1 MNYKKIKLFL
11 ILIIISAPG
20 ILYADISMQNV
31 SGREKQSLN
40 GVWNILIDAYDEG
53 LKKKWYILRDSNN
66 GGLNELCYEGN
77 LTLRVPGDW
86 NHQLPELYLYEG
98 HIWYQRR

>member
-66 GGLNELCYEGN
+66 GGLNEL
-77 LTLRVPGDW
+77 LLRGKSYIESSGRLEPSVA
-86 NHQLPELYLYEG
+86 
-98 HIWYQRR
+98 

>member
-40 GVWNILIDAYDEG
+40 GVWNISYRAYDEG
-53 LKKKWYILRDSNN
+53 LKKRIISLEIQIMVDLMSFATREIL
-66 GGLNELCYEGN
+66 
-77 LTLRVPGDW
+77 
-86 NHQLPELYLYEG
+86 H
-98 HIWYQRR
+98 

>member
-1 MNYKKIKLFL
+1 MNYKKFKLFL

-53 LKKKWYILRDSNN
+53 LKKNGISLEIQIMVDLMSFATREIL
-66 GGLNELCYEGN
+66 
-77 LTLRVPGDW
+77 
-86 NHQLPELYLYEG
+86 H
-98 HIWYQRR
+98 

>member
-1 MNYKKIKLFL
+1 MKYKKIKLFL

-53 LKKKWYILRDSNN
+53 LKKNGISLEIQIMVDLMSCATREIL
-66 GGLNELCYEGN
+66 
-77 LTLRVPGDW
+77 
-86 NHQLPELYLYEG
+86 H
-98 HIWYQRR
+98 

>member
-1 MNYKKIKLFL
+1 MADRKCYNKLKIIRYELQKIKLFL

-53 LKKKWYILRDSNN
+53 LKKMVY
-66 GGLNELCYEGN
+66 
-77 LTLRVPGDW
+77 P
-86 NHQLPELYLYEG
+86 
-98 HIWYQRR
+98 

>member
-53 LKKKWYILRDSNN
+53 LKK
-66 GGLNELCYEGN
+66 
-77 LTLRVPGDW
+77 
-86 NHQLPELYLYEG
+86 
-98 HIWYQRR
+98 